1 MSLNFNDFANNN
13 NNLYVYNKSVEKK
26 IKSSLNCVR
35 VGIVD
40 EFYPDEHVVKVRIA
54 NKMLVGLN
62 KDGSHIDD
70 DYAPIF
76 AKVYYM
82 GWKET
87 QVTYPIEVGTEGIV
101 LFNDREL
108 ESWYLNGEI
117 NSLSSTRMHD
127 ITDSI
132 FIAGLHSI
140 PNIVQVIENCLHLCY
155 KTTDLQL
162 QDKNIIAKC
171 DEQAKLTSKTLLVEN
186 TDTTINSATS
196 LNITTTTSNITSTT
210 IINGDTT
217 INGNL
222 IVNGDLTVSGDA
234 TIGGISFLHH
244 THGGVLVGGG
254 STGEPQ

>member
-40 EFYPDEHVVKVRIA
+40 EFYPNEHVVKVRIA

-132 FIAGLHSI
+132 FIAGLHSM
-140 PNIVQVIENCLHLCY
+140 PNIIETIFNCLNLVFQSTNISL
-155 KTTDLQL
+155 KSDKVQIDTVGSVEINTNTLQ
-162 QDKNIIAKC
+162 
-171 DEQAKLTSKTLLVEN
+171 S
-186 TDTTINSATS
+186 NSHA
-196 LNITTTTSNITSTT
+196 NF
-210 IINGDTT
+210 
-217 INGNL
+217 NGNL
-222 IVNGDLTVSGDA
+222 NVNGNLSSSNGASGVVLAGSSLLTFMDGILVS
-234 TIGGISFLHH
+234 IS
-244 THGGVLVGGG
+244 
-254 STGEPQ
+254 